1 MSIAGVIQRLDEA
14 DAEIR
19 EQLKLQGI
27 SLGERSALE
36 KARELIQQAL
46 TPLLKYQM

>member
-1 MSIAGVIQRLDEA
+1 MGISGIIKKLDEA

-19 EQLKLQGI
+19 EELKLQGI
-27 SLGERSALE
+27 PISERSALE

>member
-1 MSIAGVIQRLDEA
+1 MGISGIIKKLDEA

-19 EQLKLQGI
+19 EELKQQGI
-27 SLGERSALE
+27 PIGERNALE

>member
-1 MSIAGVIQRLDEA
+1 MGISGIIKKLDEA

-19 EQLKLQGI
+19 EELKLQGI
-27 SLGERSALE
+27 PIGERNALE
-36 KARELIQQAL
+36 KARKLIQQAL